1 MPKGIACILKV
12 LHLHT
17 HTHTSWHLAASPKE
31 LPMFLSTLLL
41 SMASNYQSQSFSL
54 SPLPYSHTQDRQ
66 EKAEATF
73 EYEAVKRRRTG
84 TNRNSQGLSQ
94 QLIIFYP
101 EAWFC
106 LVLHSMKTGDI
117 PMRTFR
123 ALRGFL
129 GLSTNH
135 LVALHICQHLPA
147 CLFC

>member
-17 HTHTSWHLAASPKE
+17 HTPELASGSQPKGTAYVRKHSAIIHG
-31 LPMFLSTLLL
+31 LKLSV
-41 SMASNYQSQSFSL
+41 SIFL
-54 SPLPYSHTQDRQ
+54 SPLPHSHTQDRQ